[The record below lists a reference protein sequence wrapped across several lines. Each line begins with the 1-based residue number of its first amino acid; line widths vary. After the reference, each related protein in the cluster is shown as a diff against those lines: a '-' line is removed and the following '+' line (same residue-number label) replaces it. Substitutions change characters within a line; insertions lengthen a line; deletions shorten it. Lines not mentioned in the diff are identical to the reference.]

1 MGLTD
6 VVPYL
11 VEDALISKGGKYE
24 STDDFGVKV
33 CVDGL
38 LVTGQ
43 NPASSGPA
51 AEALIKVLS

>member
-1 MGLTD
+1 
-6 VVPYL
+6 VPYL

-24 STDDFGVKV
+24 STEDFGVKV